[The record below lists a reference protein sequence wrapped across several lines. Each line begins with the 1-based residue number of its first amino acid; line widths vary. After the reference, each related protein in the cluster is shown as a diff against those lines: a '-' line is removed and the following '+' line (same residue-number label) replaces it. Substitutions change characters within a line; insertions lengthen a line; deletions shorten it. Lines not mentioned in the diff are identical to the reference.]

1 MSSLATRVTG
11 NKGHWQQQGR
21 PLAASIFSLSL
32 ALWWVAVALLP
43 VTKLL
48 PTQLAERVVQEVQE
62 VQEAR
67 VVQEVQVRLRFLLAS
82 HPQCRP

>member
-1 MSSLATRVTG
+1 
-11 NKGHWQQQGR
+11 
-21 PLAASIFSLSL
+21 
-32 ALWWVAVALLP
+32 LWVVVALLL

-62 VQEAR
+62 AQEAQEVR

-82 HPQCRP
+82 HPQCRPLRELQGAES